1 MGELI
6 RVTQLPV
13 IEEELRAMKASVEEA
28 VANAKALACTPE
40 TIQTLKTV
48 RAELRKRFDEL
59 ERQRIAVKRAVMGPY
74 DAFEMVYKE
83 CVSVLYQEAD
93 ADLKKK
99 IFATESSMKLACE
112 DRMRAYYSELCAVHR
127 VDFVPFEKTGVTVDM
142 ASAKAKTPTKLMK
155 QLSDFV
161 ERVAADVDL
170 IEKLEA
176 AEEVMA
182 EYKQSLNITGAISA
196 VQLRHQRI
204 QEEREEKA
212 RREEARRRAE
222 GAEKKVM
229 EEATAALPLPQE
241 MPRAKENPG
250 EDEEIFR
257 CTFTVYGTRN
267 QLRAIK
273 EFMNTEGIQ
282 YE

>member
-40 TIQTLKTV
+40 TIQTLKAV
-48 RAELRKRFDEL
+48 RTELRKRFDEL

-74 DAFEMVYKE
+74 DAFEVVYKE

-99 IFATESSMKLACE
+99 IFATESSIKLACE
-112 DRMRAYYSELCAVHR
+112 DRLRTYYSELCAVHR
-127 VDFVPFEKTGVTVDM
+127 VDFVPFEKAGITVDM
-142 ASAKAKTPTKLMK
+142 ASAKAKTPTRLMK
-155 QLSDFV
+155 QLSEFV
-161 ERVAADVDL
+161 ERVAADVEL

-176 AEEVMA
+176 AEEVMT

-196 VQLRHQRI
+196 VQLRYQRV
-204 QEEREEKA
+204 QEEREAKV

-222 GAEKKVM
+222 GAEKKVL

-250 EDEEIFR
+250 EDEEVFR
-257 CTFTVYGTRN
+257 CTFTVYGTRS